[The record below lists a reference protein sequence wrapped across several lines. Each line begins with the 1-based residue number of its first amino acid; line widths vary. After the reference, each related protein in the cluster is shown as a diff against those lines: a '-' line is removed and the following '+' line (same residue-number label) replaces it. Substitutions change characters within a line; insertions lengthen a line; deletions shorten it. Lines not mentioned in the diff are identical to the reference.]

1 MVVFHVCVGGQKVC
15 RVAEFLVPSIVI
27 SMVGGVTASPLLP
40 VRNAAHTR
48 SNRDKMILATTQNN
62 AAHKERAASQYIH

>member
-1 MVVFHVCVGGQKVC
+1 MNIPTSWPVQPQHSSTVVFHVCVGGQKVC

-27 SMVGGVTASPLLP
+27 SMVGGVTASPLHP

-48 SNRDKMILATTQNN
+48 SNRDKMILATT
-62 AAHKERAASQYIH
+62 

>member
-1 MVVFHVCVGGQKVC
+1 MC

-48 SNRDKMILATTQNN
+48 SNRDKMILATT
-62 AAHKERAASQYIH
+62 